1 MNITL
6 IWHAVRIA
14 RTGEAGDIT
23 DIRLESTFDLF
34 LVISQFFSIIFAF
47 N

>member
-1 MNITL
+1 MNITM
-6 IWHAVRIA
+6 IWHSIRIYK
-14 RTGEAGDIT
+14 TGDTGDIT
-23 DIRLESTFDLF
+23 DIRLESTFDLL